1 MERRFSRQQAEQ
13 IIAMSARAV
22 SEEAHYL
29 TEAELV
35 QAAEEA
41 GISQACLK
49 KAICEASAQEKTKEE
64 TGQLKE
70 MGYFAAAFVT
80 AIVMASLIL
89 TFSEFEAYAPEALR
103 RPVDLPLPVVATPK
117 QLYYGLQMT
126 LVAVESVFLAKIVG
140 SQPS

>member
-13 IIAMSARAV
+13 IMAMSARAV

-41 GISQACLK
+41 DISQACLK

-103 RPVDLPLPVVATPK
+103 RPVDLPLPVVVTPK